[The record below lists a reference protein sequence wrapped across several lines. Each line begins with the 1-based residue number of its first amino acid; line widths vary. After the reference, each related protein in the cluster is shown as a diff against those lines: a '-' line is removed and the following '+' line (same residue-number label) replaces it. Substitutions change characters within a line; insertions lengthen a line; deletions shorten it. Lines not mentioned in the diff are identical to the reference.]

1 MIRKNKAKLTHLN
14 IRISLLQTVIFQMK
28 GNFSSA
34 LEISEKKAKSYVVD
48 RMLMSSEPVF
58 SKL

>member
-1 MIRKNKAKLTHLN
+1 MVRKNKAKLTHLN

-34 LEISEKKAKSYVVD
+34 LEISEKKQKA
-48 RMLMSSEPVF
+48 MLSTGC
-58 SKL
+58 